1 MRRIYYTLEQE
12 LTFGEREYLFKWVL
26 LTLFFMRTRKIN
38 LRLRRSIM
46 KRTSRGFNWKC
57 SCSFIPF
64 VIVLR
69 FFVIFTDQKF
79 EKLMVE
85 IKKTYG
91 K

>member
-46 KRTSRGFNWKC
+46 KRTSRGFN
-57 SCSFIPF
+57 
-64 VIVLR
+64 
-69 FFVIFTDQKF
+69 
-79 EKLMVE
+79 
-85 IKKTYG
+85 
-91 K
+91 